1 MALLNGFFPCKTEQK
16 TIIKTV
22 HIGNEVHFHKTMI
35 DLLNAAKNEK
45 VLGLLLVI
53 DNYGGRTTNFFMLH
67 DLIKKVAR
75 LKPVVALVAGAA
87 LSCGY
92 AIASAADYIVAG
104 NLSELGN
111 IGVISEK
118 WYYKEP
124 SITVKEG
131 DAITTAKLEMDL
143 FRAGECKDLHN
154 PNRQLSDKEK
164 QYIQENVDKIY
175 HTFLA
180 LVAQN
185 RSLDLDLYTTWAE
198 GRIFIGREALEL
210 GLIDE
215 IGTMLEAENK
225 LAELIQQRNP
235 DMLLSQALY
244 YLPQ

>member
-1 MALLNGFFPCKTEQK
+1 MALLNGLFSRTPEQK
-16 TIIKTV
+16 MVIKTI
-22 HIGNEVHFHKTMI
+22 HIGNEIHFHKIMI
-35 DLLNAAKNEK
+35 DLLNAGKNEAI
-45 VLGLLLVI
+45 LGVLLVI

-92 AIASAADYIVAG
+92 AVASAADYIIAG

-124 SITVKEG
+124 SITVKDG

-154 PNRQLSDKEK
+154 PNRQLNDTEK
-164 QYIQENVDKIY
+164 RYLQENVDKIY
-175 HTFLA
+175 HNFLA

-185 RSLDLDLYTTWAE
+185 RSLNLDQYKSWAE
-198 GRIFIGREALEL
+198 GRIFIGFEALQL

-215 IGTMLEAENK
+215 IGTIFEAENK
-225 LAELIQQRNP
+225 LAELIHKRNP
-235 DMLLSQALY
+235 EMVLSQSIY